1 MRRHIILLSIFFS
14 CIFLCKD
21 LIAQTKKVI
30 VKGTVYDA
38 GTKETLPN
46 ANIYVGTPPKGVGSA
61 NSNGVYSIT
70 VDEGAKLTFSFT
82 GYDSFVVTLKPG
94 QTTLNVNLK
103 ETKNDLQD
111 VVIRGYQKRSREVTT
126 GSSFIVSGKEVQDV
140 PVANVEQLLQGKV
153 AGLNI
158 QNNTGAPGLRGS
170 VNIRGLSTISTTGTG
185 NETFLQ
191 PTSPLYVIDGV
202 PMDAD
207 KASEFGFQQQGS
219 GVSPLSLIPQED
231 IASIEILKDAT
242 ATALY
247 GSRGAYGVILIQ
259 TIRGQSETPRVRYTG
274 NFFLSK
280 TPKLRETLGGA
291 FERSLKV
298 QQIADYADLDDY
310 FYLYRTPFLADSL
323 NAYYNNSTNWQGIF
337 YQDTYNQTHNVTL
350 DGGDPKFNYKANV
363 GYYGQKGVI
372 KNTGFDRY
380 TLNMNMEFKPSSRL
394 SFTGAVLGAVSAIET
409 GNGLGLLQQGVA
421 SNGQNSSLLPGP
433 SFFVATSD
441 VLSSLTVRND
451 AGPKYLKTNME
462 ARYELIPG
470 LNLITNGS
478 YTYTQD
484 HKDQFTPAAANSQFA
499 KLEAYNEFRSE
510 LYNRNNISYTRSV
523 NDNHN
528 FFINFFS
535 ELFIRSG
542 KSSMTRLER
551 LPNDQF
557 EGPLGYD
564 GYFSR
569 GGGILAGSFTDQ
581 KNASIAAAFTYDYK
595 KKYVFDV
602 TYRIDGS
609 SDSGSDDPYAK
620 NPSIGLKWNFF
631 KEAWLSQF
639 KWLTN
644 GGFRATAGKNIYP
657 VGSLIDIY
665 GRYQP
670 NNFYNNNPR
679 VGINYDQIPNPILKP
694 KSVTQYNLGLDVSI
708 YDGKLDLTFDTYF
721 KQVDNELF
729 TTKLSNDLGFRDFKS
744 NDAALVNY
752 GYELS
757 LASRP
762 LPKTSKV
769 NWQISVN
776 GAWNTDILTKLPT
789 EFNGQYIE
797 FDNISGYRQHLAK
810 RVGRNSLANY
820 LFVNQGVYANS
831 SDVPVDPIT
840 GLRYRN
846 GSSGLYLNS
855 FQGGD
860 ARFYDANGDYVLDNR
875 DLQVTGNTQPVLTGG
890 LSNTVTWNSI
900 SVNIYCSYTAKR
912 SILNNALADRLRLLA
927 DPFGRDGF
935 NDGTIG
941 SKTRSV
947 VPLNDLNIWS
957 AAGQNA
963 TYGNVL
969 NYAHNVFTDPFRY
982 EQTLWQEE
990 GSYFKINQV
999 TLSYAVNKKL
1009 AKRVGV
1015 ASIRPYLSAAN
1026 LVTFSGYSGPNAENV
1041 TAIGRDGSN
1050 GYPVPRTYTFGLN
1063 VEF

>member
-14 CIFLCKD
+14 CIFMCKD
-21 LIAQTKKVI
+21 LMAQTKKV
-30 VKGTVYDA
+30 VVTGTVLDA
-38 GTKETLPN
+38 ATKETLPN
-46 ANIYVGTPPKGVGSA
+46 AGIFVGNPMKGIGTA
-61 NSNGVYSIT
+61 NSNGKFSIS
-70 VDEGAKLTFSFT
+70 VDEGARLTFTFT
-82 GYDSFVVTLKPG
+82 GYDNAVVTLRPG
-94 QTTLNVNLK
+94 QTTVTVSLK
-103 ETKNDLQD
+103 EQKNELEN
-111 VVIRGYQKRSREVTT
+111 VVIRGYQKRSREQTT
-126 GSSFIVSGKEVQDV
+126 GSSFIVTGKEVQDV

-170 VNIRGLSTISTTGTG
+170 VNIRGLSTITTTGTG

-207 KASEFGFQQQGS
+207 KANEFGFQQQGS

-259 TIRGQSETPRVRYTG
+259 TVRGQSETPRVRYTG

-291 FERSLKV
+291 LERSVKI
-298 QQIADYADLDDY
+298 QQIAQYANLQDY
-310 FYLYRTPFLADSL
+310 YLLNRTPFLSDSL
-323 NAYYNNSTNWQGIF
+323 NAFYNNSTNWQGIF
-337 YQDTYNQTHNVTL
+337 YQDTYNHTHNVTL

-363 GYYGQKGVI
+363 GYYGTKGII

-380 TLNMNMEFKPSSRL
+380 TLNMNMEFKPSTRL
-394 SFTGAVLGAVSAIET
+394 SFSGALLGAVSSIQT

-421 SNGQNSSLLPGP
+421 TNGQNSSLLPGP

-441 VLSSLTVRND
+441 VLSALDIRND

-470 LNLITNGS
+470 LNIIANGS
-478 YTYTQD
+478 YTYNQD

-499 KLEAYNEFRSE
+499 KYERYNDFKSE
-510 LYNRNNISYTRSV
+510 LYNRNSVSYTKSV
-523 NDNHN
+523 NEKHN
-528 FFINFFS
+528 FFINLFS
-535 ELFIRSG
+535 EFYVRGG
-542 KSSMTRLER
+542 KNTITRLER
-551 LPNDQF
+551 LPSDQF

-569 GGGILAGSFTDQ
+569 GGGILAGSFIDQ
-581 KNASIAAAFTYDYK
+581 KNASLAAAFTYDYQ
-595 KKYVFDV
+595 KKYILDI

-631 KEAWLSQF
+631 KESWLSQF
-639 KWLTN
+639 KWLTS
-644 GGFRATAGKNIYP
+644 GDIRLTAGKNIYP
-657 VGSLIDIY
+657 VGSVIDIY
-665 GRYQP
+665 GRYTP
-670 NNFYNNNPR
+670 NGFYNNSAR
-679 VGINYDQIPNPILKP
+679 VGIDYGQIPNPILKP
-694 KSVTQYNLGLDVSI
+694 KSVTQYNAGFDLSI
-708 YDGKLDLTFDTYF
+708 LEGKLDVTFDTYF

-729 TTKLSNDLGFRDFKS
+729 TNNLSNTLGFDRFKS
-744 NDAALVNY
+744 NDAALINY
-752 GYELS
+752 GYELMLS
-757 LASRP
+757 SRP
-762 LPKTSKV
+762 LKKDSKV
-769 NWQISVN
+769 TWQLSVN
-776 GAWNTDILTKLPT
+776 GAWNTDILTKLPD
-789 EFNGQYIE
+789 EYNGQFIE
-797 FDNISGYRQHLAK
+797 FDNVSGYRQHLAK

-820 LFVNQGVYANS
+820 LFINQGVYANTA
-831 SDVPVDPIT
+831 DVPVDPMT

-846 GSSGLYLNS
+846 NSSGSYLNS

-860 ARFYDANGDYVLDNR
+860 ARFFDANGDYVLDNR

-890 LSNTVTWNSI
+890 LSNTI
-900 SVNIYCSYTAKR
+900 SYARISLNIYCSFTAKR
-912 SILNNALADRLRLLA
+912 SILNNALADRLRLLS
-927 DPFGRDGF
+927 DPFGRRDGVIG
-935 NDGTIG
+935 NGT
-941 SKTRSV
+941 KSV
-947 VPLNDLNIWS
+947 VPLNDLSIWTK
-957 AAGQNA
+957 AGDNT
-963 TYGNVL
+963 TYGNAY
-969 NYAHNVFTDPFRY
+969 NYAHNAFTEPFRY
-982 EQTLWQEE
+982 EQTIWQEE

-999 TLSYAVNKKL
+999 TLGYTFDKKL
-1009 AKRVGV
+1009 AKRLGV
-1015 ASIRPYLSAAN
+1015 NAIRPYLSASN

-1041 TAIGRDGSN
+1041 TAIGRDGSG